1 MTESIKEKYTESLPE
16 PITLKA
22 TEKILDQMNNGICRI
37 FNNNKNGTGFFVKIP
52 YKKYILPVLIT
63 NSHVINIDDILN
75 KSIISIYINND
86 KSLKKIKLDNNRKIY
101 LNEKSNITIIEIK
114 EEDKLNNKYLE
125 LDDNIINYFKLN
137 ENEKLYYLN
146 NIYYNESIYIFN
158 YVEDNDILVSYGKL
172 LYFNKNE
179 LYCQCNINEKSS
191 GLPILL
197 VNNQKLIGINN
208 NTSKKYKYYKDI
220 LLIYSI
226 KEFSKIRKNLLVI
239 TKERDINKNYIIGEL
254 DIKEDNQNIR
264 IINSFEQYYREHN
277 YMKYEIEYE
286 NEFEIKENCEIRIND
301 ELVPFSYFHNKRK
314 L

>member
-1 MTESIKEKYTESLPE
+1 M
-16 PITLKA
+16 
-22 TEKILDQMNNGICRI
+22 
-37 FNNNKNGTGFFVKIP
+37 
-52 YKKYILPVLIT
+52 
-63 NSHVINIDDILN
+63 
-75 KSIISIYINND
+75 
-86 KSLKKIKLDNNRKIY
+86 
-101 LNEKSNITIIEIK
+101 
-114 EEDKLNNKYLE
+114 
-125 LDDNIINYFKLN
+125 N
-137 ENEKLYYLN
+137 EN
-146 NIYYNESIYIFN
+146 
-158 YVEDNDILVSYGKL
+158 
-172 LYFNKNE
+172 
-179 LYCQCNINEKSS
+179 SS

-208 NTSKKYKYYKDI
+208 NISKKYKYYKDI

-301 ELVPFSYFHNKRK
+301 ELIPFSYFHKFKKKGKYKIKYNFLLNITKTDFIFCECSSFTNIDLSNFK
-314 L
+314 TNNITHMNDY